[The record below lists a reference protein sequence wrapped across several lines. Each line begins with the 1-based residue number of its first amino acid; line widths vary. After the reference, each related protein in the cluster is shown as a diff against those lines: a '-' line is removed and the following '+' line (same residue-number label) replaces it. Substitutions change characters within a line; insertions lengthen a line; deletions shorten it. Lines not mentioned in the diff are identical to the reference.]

1 MPTWEEM
8 AEIKRMFFKPE
19 EACFELH
26 PPEDEYV
33 NLHNFCLHIWRPQ
46 HEAMPLP
53 PSWMVGPRKGETMMD
68 AIRMGEAATKAWEDE
83 VFAAEPV

>member
-53 PSWMVGPRKGETMMD
+53 PSWMV
-68 AIRMGEAATKAWEDE
+68 EAATKAWEDE